1 MNKTILSLSQ
11 HIVTCAAE
19 LPEGSL
25 LCPKTLLHL
34 GSTSAVHQ
42 ALSRLA
48 RRGQLMRV
56 CQGVYVRPIETRFG
70 LRPPAVEK
78 VIESLAELWGETIV
92 PCGGASANFL
102 GLTTQTPVQSV
113 YLTSGPSRRLKL
125 GRLTVHLRHAPQWQ
139 LVAPHRPAGDAIR
152 ALAWLGP
159 QEVEENLGEIE
170 DKLSPV
176 DLDELAALRPL
187 MPAWIASP
195 VSAHLGNWNAATSGA
210 RP

>member
-1 MNKTILSLSQ
+1 M
-11 HIVTCAAE
+11 
-19 LPEGSL
+19 
-25 LCPKTLLHL
+25 
-34 GSTSAVHQ
+34 
-42 ALSRLA
+42 
-48 RRGQLMRV
+48 
-56 CQGVYVRPIETRFG
+56 RPIETRFG

-78 VIESLAELWGETIV
+78 VIESLAELWEETIV
-92 PCGGASANFL
+92 PCGGALANFL
-102 GLTTQTPVQSV
+102 GLTTQMPVRSV

-125 GRLTVHLRHAPQWQ
+125 GRLIVHLRHAPQWQ

-195 VSAHLGNWNAATSGA
+195 VSAHLGNWNAATATSGA